1 MWFVVVLIVDFVVP
15 VVLVVVSFFFVNTT
29 GAKAQRRVL
38 FGRWGRWNVVDDD
51 DVVFDGAIAFGC
63 VCECGKRREVS

>member
-1 MWFVVVLIVDFVVP
+1 LIVDFVVP

-38 FGRWGRWNVVDDD
+38 FGRWGRRWNVVVDDD
-51 DVVFDGAIAFGC
+51 DVVF
-63 VCECGKRREVS
+63 